1 MISISDALK
10 IICKEGSPRQKEK
23 RELLDCLNLVL
34 AEDIYSRNNLPPFD
48 KSAMDGY
55 AVRSEDTLNANIDVP
70 KEFIVKGVI
79 KAGEWCS
86 EALNS
91 GEAFK
96 IMTGAPVPS
105 GADSV
110 IEVEKVKAYSDKIL
124 LNNEVKKNN
133 NIIKLGEEIK
143 VGDIA
148 LSKGTEIRPSEIG
161 LLASLGY
168 SFVEVYKPPTIGL
181 IITGDELVNID
192 SSIEKGKIRNSN
204 EYSITA
210 MIKALGAEVLSF
222 GIVQDDKEVL
232 KEVVIDALEKTD
244 IVITSGGASVG
255 DYDFVETILEEIRA
269 NIKFNSV
276 SIKPGKPLTF
286 ATYKDKYFFSLPGN
300 PLAAITTFEEFIEP
314 LCNKIMGKKEFLKEE
329 FPVIITEDIKVK
341 KGRVKYQ
348 YVNIVKKNNIYYA
361 NRLGS
366 QSSNRLT
373 TISKSNGIIKI
384 PEDITLV
391 KAGDILSGR
400 FIFKK

>member
-1 MISISDALK
+1 MISISDALR

-23 RELLDCLNLVL
+23 RELLQCLNLVL
-34 AEDIYSRNNLPPFD
+34 AEDIYSRDNLPPFD

-55 AVRSEDTLNANIDVP
+55 AVKSEDTLNASIDNP
-70 KEFIVKGVI
+70 KEFIAKGLI
-79 KAGEWCS
+79 KAGEWCGES
-86 EALNS
+86 LKN

-105 GADSV
+105 GADAV
-110 IEVEKVKAYSDKIL
+110 IEVEKVKADGNKIS
-124 LNNEVKKNN
+124 LNKEVMKNN

-148 LSKGTEIRPSEIG
+148 LSKGSEIRPAEIG

-204 EYSITA
+204 EHSITA
-210 MIKALGAEVLSF
+210 MIKNLGADVLSF
-222 GIVQDDKEVL
+222 GIVQDDKEIL
-232 KEVVIDALEKTD
+232 KETVIDALEKTD

-255 DYDFVETILEEIRA
+255 DYDFVETILEEIGA
-269 NIKFNSV
+269 VIKFNSV

-286 ATYKDKYFFSLPGN
+286 ATYKDKHFFSLPGN

-314 LCNKIMGKKEFLKEE
+314 LCKMIMGKKEFLKEE
-329 FPVIITEDIKVK
+329 FPIIITEDIKVK

-361 NRLGS
+361 NSLGS

-384 PEDITLV
+384 PEDVTIV
-391 KAGDILSGR
+391 KAGEVLNGR